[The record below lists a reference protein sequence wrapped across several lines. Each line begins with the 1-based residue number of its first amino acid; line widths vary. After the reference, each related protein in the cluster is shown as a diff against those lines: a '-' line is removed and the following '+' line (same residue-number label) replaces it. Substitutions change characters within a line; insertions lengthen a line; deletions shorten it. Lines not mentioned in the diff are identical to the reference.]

1 VCELSNLKVI
11 QNKSGRSWCSSLEIG
26 SNFKEPVKVTKIY
39 HMLAVQK
46 NVVIKCKSEKF
57 LGNLQWKK
65 PTSGNRTRRRRQLLN
80 LPSIGGFSGIACC
93 TPSIASQWVTTAVSS
108 GALGRGASITCK

>member
-1 VCELSNLKVI
+1 MENRQLENSKSN
-11 QNKSGRSWCSSLEIG
+11 QNWCSSLEIG

-46 NVVIKCKSEKF
+46 NVVIKCKSEEF

-93 TPSIASQWVTTAVSS
+93 TPKSQANGSQLPCQ
-108 GALGRGASITCK
+108 AEP